1 MDQLLSVNL
10 SDRVSTEWKIK
21 KKDCGLKHQLALT
34 IQGFVYI
41 SEYHLFCA
49 LITYCQPYFADDN

>member
-10 SDRVSTEWKIK
+10 SDRVSTEWKII
-21 KKDCGLKHQLALT
+21 KDSGLKHQLALT

-41 SEYHLFCA
+41 SEYHLVCA